1 MEFLSY
7 LITGISLGSIYAI
20 IALGYTM
27 VYGIAKM
34 LNFAHGDV
42 IMVGAYVSFYVTMF
56 AGSNLLGEDPS
67 ALTTGA
73 VALVSVLLAMVVCTV
88 LGVVIEGLAYRPLR
102 QAGSLAVLITAIG
115 VSYFLQNAAQLLF
128 GANPKNFTP
137 VVSGQL
143 TLFDGQLRISY
154 VALLTITAC
163 VVIMLGLTAFTGK
176 SKMGKAMRACSED
189 RGAAQLMGINVNATI
204 SMTFAIGSALAA
216 IAGVLLCSYSPVLQP
231 TTGSM
236 PGIKAFTAAVFGGI
250 GSIPGAFLGGL
261 LLGVIEA
268 MAQAYI
274 STQLSNTILFAVLI
288 VVLLVKPSGLL
299 GKYVPEK
306 VWGGGM
312 KGYFKNMK
320 TITKVDFAT
329 YLGVILAFIVVS
341 VCQAQGLVNRS
352 LGGMLVPIC
361 CYVCMSISLNLTV
374 GILGELSL
382 GHAGFMSVGAFSG
395 IIAAMSLQ
403 SAVPNDLVRMIV
415 ALVVGAFFA
424 AIVGFIVGIPVLRL
438 RGDYLA
444 IVTLAFGEIIKDLIN
459 CLLVGWDENGL
470 HIALNVDGTKS
481 MSSLGLSE
489 NGIEIIKGAQGA
501 TGNARIATFA
511 MGFALVMITLVVV
524 LNLVRSRTGR
534 AIMAIRDNRIA
545 AESVGINVTKYK
557 LIAFVTSASLAGA
570 AGALFGLNYSN
581 VTAVQFDFNTS
592 ILVLVY
598 VVLGGLGNI
607 WGSIVATVVLY
618 VLPEAL
624 RQFSDYRMLVYAIV
638 LILVML
644 ATNNPQVRTLISRI
658 IPRRKGAALDE

>member
-1 MEFLSY
+1 
-7 LITGISLGSIYAI
+7 
-20 IALGYTM
+20 
-27 VYGIAKM
+27 
-34 LNFAHGDV
+34 
-42 IMVGAYVSFYVTMF
+42 
-56 AGSNLLGEDPS
+56 
-67 ALTTGA
+67 
-73 VALVSVLLAMVVCTV
+73 
-88 LGVVIEGLAYRPLR
+88 
-102 QAGSLAVLITAIG
+102 
-115 VSYFLQNAAQLLF
+115 
-128 GANPKNFTP
+128 
-137 VVSGQL
+137 
-143 TLFDGQLRISY
+143 
-154 VALLTITAC
+154 
-163 VVIMLGLTAFTGK
+163 
-176 SKMGKAMRACSED
+176 
-189 RGAAQLMGINVNATI
+189 
-204 SMTFAIGSALAA
+204 
-216 IAGVLLCSYSPVLQP
+216 
-231 TTGSM
+231 
-236 PGIKAFTAAVFGGI
+236 
-250 GSIPGAFLGGL
+250 
-261 LLGVIEA
+261 
-268 MAQAYI
+268 
-274 STQLSNTILFAVLI
+274 
-288 VVLLVKPSGLL
+288 
-299 GKYVPEK
+299 
-306 VWGGGM
+306 
-312 KGYFKNMK
+312 
-320 TITKVDFAT
+320 
-329 YLGVILAFIVVS
+329 
-341 VCQAQGLVNRS
+341 
-352 LGGMLVPIC
+352 
-361 CYVCMSISLNLTV
+361 
-374 GILGELSL
+374 
-382 GHAGFMSVGAFSG
+382 MSVGAFSG

-618 VLPEAL
+618 VPEAL